1 MNLKQYVCCILLGL
15 TSINLK
21 GQEIFSKVYDSI
33 RVYDAFNLDIGYIAF
48 GASWNSSKE
57 FGLILSVDDEGNF
70 LWAKNI
76 EDSSSNLRLS

>member
-33 RVYDAFNLDIGYIAF
+33 RVYDAFNLDTDA
-48 GASWNSSKE
+48 
-57 FGLILSVDDEGNF
+57 
-70 LWAKNI
+70 
-76 EDSSSNLRLS
+76 EDLEKLR